1 MANASKLNQVH
12 STPIDLMESQED
24 FSAVKKMK
32 KEQGGEEQSISH
44 QAPFYHKRRKALS
57 AEDIVVII
65 AIVMTL
71 LLAPV
76 LTVLWYLKEPI
87 LVPPP
92 IIAIF
97 LGIAVSSILYRFLGG
112 IHNASLTIGALR
124 VTGSAAILIFVA
136 WWSNDELKAFM
147 PVIEPKVPVFDLTKD
162 VIPMAHSW
170 HAVNTETG
178 QPVSLNFPHH
188 DQQHSAPSYET
199 LSDVNMQH
207 SLNLHQKGDNLVVS
221 LDHHARHIMGTLPLE
236 ELNALGFFNKVN
248 MQLRPFEVA
257 TFGAKQGIDMNS
269 TLPFTIHTNGFSENY
284 TRFTLKAKNDE
295 KIIYE
300 DSILLRGAKLFQ
312 YKNKYYFISVVQ
324 VNHAPDDIE
333 PYAKIY
339 LAELGVSYI

>member
-1 MANASKLNQVH
+1 MANASKLNHVH
-12 STPIDLMESQED
+12 STSADLMENQVD
-24 FSAVKKMK
+24 FSTSQIKRG
-32 KEQGGEEQSISH
+32 QGGADKLISH
-44 QAPFYHKRRKALS
+44 QNPSSHKPRQALS

-76 LTVLWYLKEPI
+76 LTMLWYLKSPI

-97 LGIAVSSILYRFLGG
+97 LGIAVASILYRFLGG
-112 IHNASLTIGALR
+112 VHNASFTIGALK

-136 WWSNDELKAFM
+136 WWANEELKGFM
-147 PVIEPKVPVFDLTKD
+147 PKMSPKAPVFDLKKD
-162 VIPMAHSW
+162 VIPMANTW
-170 HAVNTETG
+170 HAVSTETG

-188 DQQHSAPSYET
+188 AQQHLAPSVET
-199 LSDVNMQH
+199 LSHFNVQRP
-207 SLNLHQKGDNLVVS
+207 LKLHHKGDDLVVS
-221 LDHHARHIMGTLPLE
+221 TDHHARHIMGTLPLV
-236 ELNALGFFNKVN
+236 ELKELGFFNKVN
-248 MQLRPFEVA
+248 MRLRPFEVA

-284 TRFTLKAKNDE
+284 TRFTLKEKNDE

-312 YKNKYYFISVVQ
+312 YQDKYYFISVVQ

-339 LAELGVSYI
+339 LAELGVSYL